1 MRIVEK
7 KINFKTKGDMKKTFL
22 TLAAVATMLAACN
35 NDDGIPTTDAM
46 TDTPIALSVGVAE
59 ATARAG
65 YAAGELTTGTLGFC
79 MQTAGTEAMEQTV
92 KEKYNGTNRKVD
104 YVSGKWQIDGYPLL
118 WRNAT
123 AEVSWQAYYP
133 YSESNVTDG
142 IRTVTIPTDQAND
155 GVYDLLY
162 GKGTTDCMTSS
173 SGIDVG
179 LKHTM
184 AKFIVNITVGTELE
198 GAEIESVV
206 LTGMATRNKFNV
218 SNPDI
223 NINIGYFMDELE
235 LLANINMIKHED
247 GKTFEAIVLPY
258 TPSEIGLEIILT
270 GGEKFYYKQGLP
282 KFEKGMIHTLNLRVG
297 KDKVELA
304 ESGITVGAWE
314 EGNEGNDDFR
324 TE

>member
-1 MRIVEK
+1 MK
-7 KINFKTKGDMKKTFL
+7 KILFGFMMSAL
-22 TLAAVATMLAACN
+22 LAGCS
-35 NDDGIPTTDAM
+35 NDDMPEVGGVDTM
-46 TDTPIALSVGVAE
+46 TDTPVAFHVGVEDAV
-59 ATARAG
+59 TRSG
-65 YAAGELTTGTLGFC
+65 YPAGELTGGTLGFC
-79 MQTAGTEAMEQTV
+79 MQTAGTDAMEQST
-92 KEKYNGTNRKVD
+92 KDKYNGTNRKVE

-142 IRTVTIPTDQAND
+142 ILTVTIPADQQND

-162 GKGTTDCMTSS
+162 GKGTTDGMTSF
-173 SGIDVG
+173 SGINVG

-184 AKFIVNITVGTELE
+184 SKFIVNITVGTELK

-206 LTGMATRNKFNV
+206 LTGMATRDKFNV

-223 NINIGYFMDELE
+223 NINIGYFMRELE
-235 LLANINMIKHED
+235 LPANINMIKHED
-247 GKTFEAIVLPY
+247 GKSFEAIVLPY
-258 TPSEIGLEIILT
+258 TPSEIGLEITLT

-282 KFEKGMIHTLNLRVG
+282 TFEKGMIHTLNLRMG

-304 ESGITVGAWE
+304 ESGITVGEWKYE
-314 EGNEGNDDFR
+314 NGGNDDFR